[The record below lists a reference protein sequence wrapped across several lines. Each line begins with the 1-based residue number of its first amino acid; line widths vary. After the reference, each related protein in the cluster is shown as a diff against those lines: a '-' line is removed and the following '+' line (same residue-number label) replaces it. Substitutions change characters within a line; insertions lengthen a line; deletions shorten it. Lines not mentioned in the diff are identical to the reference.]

1 LTDLY
6 ITSAREGLTEADLRA
21 YPYSGALFVHHP
33 AVAGQPTNS
42 YRG

>member
-6 ITSAREGLTEADLRA
+6 ITSAREGLPDSDLRD
-21 YPYSGALFVHHP
+21 YPHSGALFLYHP

-42 YRG
+42 YGG